1 MLTFLVRIA
10 PALENHLW
18 QSTAFAAAAWLIA
31 LALRKNQARVRYWIW
46 LAASLKFLV
55 PFSLLFTVGGYLR
68 PARVLAV
75 APVPVSAA
83 MQQIAQPFSDYAPVS
98 VFAAPVDAHGTNI
111 PLSLLLIWICGV
123 LGLAFCWWRKWR
135 RVREACGT
143 ATLGGVHCGI
153 PMKFSLSLLEPGVF
167 GIFRPVLMLPA
178 GIADRLTP
186 EQMDAILAHE
196 MCHVRRRDNLTAALH
211 MFVAAIF
218 WFHPLV
224 WWIGAQMLEEREC
237 ACDEEVLSR
246 GGEAETYAEGILEV
260 CKFYAESP
268 VACVSGVS
276 GADLKKR
283 IVRIMTGQFA
293 AKLTFGGKLLLGMV
307 GVAAVVVPLAFGAI
321 AVPQSAMF
329 KRVRVLYL
337 RQDGPA
343 YGGGSP
349 HSSSADDDG
358 KPLPSF
364 EVASI
369 KPGDPSERNRGF
381 SSPDSSQF
389 RVINMTAKGLVTY
402 VYGLKDFQLTGGP
415 DWANSKIYSINA
427 KVEDSMA
434 KNIQGM
440 PRLERQRQMRMML
453 HSLLIER
460 FKLSVSHV
468 TKDEPEYALVVAKGG
483 PKLTPTASVAPAAN
497 APGARAL
504 PGKGPHLLLSNG
516 NISAIDQPVSGLA
529 DLLAF
534 MPEIEGHLVVDHTG
548 ITGNYDYTVQFSSEA
563 LDQKFAQ
570 GAGAP
575 PPVASS
581 DSGPS
586 IFTALEEQLGLKLEM
601 TRGPVEIYTIE
612 HIEEPS
618 EN

>member
-1 MLTFLVRIA
+1 MLSFLAGVA

-18 QSTAFAAAAWLIA
+18 QSTAFVATAWGVTF
-31 LALRKNQARVRYWIW
+31 ALRKNQARERYWVW
-46 LAASLKFLV
+46 LAASMKFVV
-55 PFSLLFTVGGYLR
+55 PFSLLFAMGGYLR
-68 PARVLAV
+68 PARVILV
-75 APVPVSAA
+75 APKPVSIAV
-83 MQQIAQPFSDYAPVS
+83 QQIAQPFTDDAPVS
-98 VFAAPVDAHGTNI
+98 VLGAPVDAHDSNV
-111 PLSLLLIWICGV
+111 PLVLLGIWACGV
-123 LGLAFCWWRKWR
+123 FVIAFAWWRRWT
-135 RVREACGT
+135 RVCKACGSSRG
-143 ATLGGVHCGI
+143 AFVHMGV
-153 PMKFSLSLLEPGVF
+153 PVRSSPSLLEPGVF
-167 GIFRPVLMLPA
+167 GIFRPVLLLPE
-178 GIADRLTP
+178 GISGRLTT

-224 WWIGAQMLEEREC
+224 WWIGGQMVEERER
-237 ACDEEVLSR
+237 ACDEEVLMR

-283 IVRIMTGQFA
+283 IARIMAGQFA
-293 AKLTFGGKLLLGMV
+293 AKLTVGGKVLLGVV
-307 GVAAVVVPLAFGAI
+307 GVAAVAGPLAFGAI
-321 AVPQSAMF
+321 ALPQSAMF
-329 KRVRVLYL
+329 KRVHVLYF
-337 RQDGPA
+337 RDGGA
-343 YGGGSP
+343 ASGGTSP
-349 HSSSADDDG
+349 QSSEPDDDG
-358 KPLPSF
+358 KALPSF

-369 KPGDPSERNRGF
+369 KPGDPSERSRGF
-381 SSPDSSQF
+381 GSPDPSRF
-389 RVINMTAKGLVTY
+389 RVINMTARGMIAF

-415 DWANSKIYSINA
+415 EWANSKQYTIDA
-427 KVEDSMA
+427 KVEDSIA
-434 KNIQGM
+434 KSMEGM
-440 PRLERQRQMRMML
+440 SRSERQQQERMML

-460 FKLSVSHV
+460 FKLQVSYV
-468 TKDEPEYALVVAKGG
+468 TKEEPEYALVVAKGG
-483 PKLTPTASVAPAAN
+483 PKLTPTAWVPPTPDS
-497 APGARAL
+497 PGAKAL
-504 PGKGPHLLLSNG
+504 PGKGAHLLLNNG
-516 NISAIDQPVSGLA
+516 EISAVDQPVSGLA

-534 MPEIEGHLVVDHTG
+534 MPEMEGHLVVDHTG
-548 ITGNYDYTVQFSSEA
+548 ITGNYDYTVKFSSAA

-570 GAGAP
+570 EAGAP
-575 PPVASS
+575 PPANPY

>member
-1 MLTFLVRIA
+1 MHSA
-10 PALENHLW
+10 
-18 QSTAFAAAAWLIA
+18 
-31 LALRKNQARVRYWIW
+31 
-46 LAASLKFLV
+46 V
-55 PFSLLFTVGGYLR
+55 P
-68 PARVLAV
+68 
-75 APVPVSAA
+75 
-83 MQQIAQPFSDYAPVS
+83 I
-98 VFAAPVDAHGTNI
+98 
-111 PLSLLLIWICGV
+111 
-123 LGLAFCWWRKWR
+123 
-135 RVREACGT
+135 
-143 ATLGGVHCGI
+143 
-153 PMKFSLSLLEPGVF
+153 KFSPSLLEPGVF
-167 GIFRPVLMLPA
+167 GIFRPVLMLPER
-178 GIADRLTP
+178 IADRLTP
-186 EQMDAILAHE
+186 AQMDAIIAHE
-196 MCHVRRRDNLTAALH
+196 MCHVRRRDNLTAAIH
-211 MFVAAIF
+211 MFVEAVF
-218 WFHPLV
+218 WFHPLI
-224 WWIGAQMLEEREC
+224 WWIGAQMVEEREC
-237 ACDEEVLSR
+237 ACDEEVLLR

-268 VACVSGVS
+268 IACISGVS

-293 AKLTFGGKLLLGMV
+293 SKLTFGGKLLLGVV
-307 GVAAVVVPLAFGAI
+307 GVAAIAVPLAFGAI
-321 AVPQSAMF
+321 AVPRSSMF

-337 RQDGPA
+337 RQGGPA
-343 YGGGSP
+343 SGGQSP
-349 HSSSADDDG
+349 QTAGPNDDG
-358 KPLPSF
+358 KALPSF

-369 KPGDPSERNRGF
+369 KSGDPSERSRGF
-381 SSPDSSQF
+381 GSPDPSQF
-389 RVINMTAKGLVTY
+389 RVINMTAKGMVAF

-427 KVEDSMA
+427 KVEDSIA
-434 KNIQGM
+434 KSIQGM
-440 PRLERQRQMRMML
+440 SRQERQQQERMML
-453 HSLLIER
+453 HSLLNDR

-483 PKLTPTASVAPAAN
+483 PKLTPTTWVALAPD
-497 APGARAL
+497 APGAKAL
-504 PGKGPHLLLSNG
+504 PGKGPHLLLNNG
-516 NISAIDQPVSGLA
+516 NISAVNQPVSGLA

-570 GAGAP
+570 EAAAP
-575 PPVASS
+575 PPAQAN